1 MKQLVM
7 AIALLGAA
15 LVQAEA
21 MTLTEAV
28 REGYEVKT
36 ASGFWVILQKG
47 KSIVFCDTTGGATN
61 RPCTVVE

>member
-1 MKQLVM
+1 M
-7 AIALLGAA
+7 AKIILALALLGIGT
-15 LVQAEA
+15 LQANA
-21 MTLTEAV
+21 KTLTEAV

-61 RPCTVVE
+61 KPCTVVE

>member
-1 MKQLVM
+1 MKQM
-7 AIALLGAA
+7 ALAMALFSATM
-15 LVQAEA
+15 VQADA
-21 MTLTEAV
+21 KTLTEAV

-61 RPCTVVE
+61 KPCTVVE

>member
-1 MKQLVM
+1 M
-7 AIALLGAA
+7 AKIMLALALLGIGTS
-15 LVQAEA
+15 QANA
-21 MTLTEAV
+21 KTLTEAV

-61 RPCTVVE
+61 KPCTVVE